1 MTGLISGAGAT
12 LGNPGGA
19 AMGLRAAPRFGPG
32 VPLARPPLP
41 RFPMPPARPAPRPL
55 PEALPQSGARP
66 VPRPIPQPQVM
77 PQTRTKD
84 DAREGT
90 RDCDAQRDRECVGCP
105 PTEGMMSVPNDG
117 KGHSMSDLSSRYQGW
132 VTGFAPPYEWRWNA
146 TWWDGFDEPR
156 CTLLEAKANYAFM
169 FVPVVGI
176 PKPWANVEKTL
187 IDPAEDHSEKAQPSP
202 PVKVEWHFLQR
213 IVYQYC
219 SAEYR
224 KMGLTN
230 LVAFWNPMPGSAEH
244 GDYLEQR
251 NREQRQLDE
260 YYRDNPDLLA

>member
-1 MTGLISGAGAT
+1 
-12 LGNPGGA
+12 
-19 AMGLRAAPRFGPG
+19 
-32 VPLARPPLP
+32 
-41 RFPMPPARPAPRPL
+41 
-55 PEALPQSGARP
+55 
-66 VPRPIPQPQVM
+66 
-77 PQTRTKD
+77 
-84 DAREGT
+84 
-90 RDCDAQRDRECVGCP
+90 
-105 PTEGMMSVPNDG
+105 MMSVPNDG

-202 PVKVEWHFLQR
+202 PVKVEWHFLQH